1 VPNTT
6 LGETS
11 KQEIR
16 AAMENLSGS
25 QARFQAAR
33 LADAYG
39 CSISTIYAASAELR
53 PRRKP
58 RSDKGAR
65 KATLDHPVLRY
76 AAERVVTRNYDPE
89 LALMEA
95 EHNVGPLPVS
105 LGTFRRLLRENGITA
120 SDNARNVTPHRN
132 FSAAPG
138 DIYQL
143 DLSAVKTRW
152 LDIRTRNILKLDITP
167 NHPNINSNLIPIWKI
182 AIIDDGS
189 RFRLVDFIAVPKP
202 TSNDVVD
209 FVLRAFREMG
219 VPKFLYSDNDSIIKG
234 RRMRRAERILNEA
247 FKDTGGFALTQHLPY
262 NAKAT
267 GKVERTHKVIEKFE
281 KLIGGLYEQPTL
293 ESLKDFTARVC
304 QHLNWKEHRTTGEKP
319 ALRFRQAGL
328 MRVPPSALLDAAFK
342 ADEFT
347 NKPINANVT
356 ITIEGAH
363 YQLPR
368 SSDYPFFNLAGT
380 KARVTVVWP
389 PDVDWFGV
397 LTPDGGDYTI
407 EKKLWQEDAAGEFK
421 SLPETKRQCANKSL
435 RQSEAARRKAHKE
448 AGTQPAVPFFHFTP
462 DAQPGSI
469 TIMPRPQ
476 EEMSAEQLADLA
488 PGAVPPLPYSV
499 LTYITAVEL
508 LQDGDVLSN
517 PLSDPD
523 KAWIKGVFNGRTEI
537 GCDELRDAIYTREAE
552 QAVAATRRRA

>member
-1 VPNTT
+1 
-6 LGETS
+6 
-11 KQEIR
+11 
-16 AAMENLSGS
+16 MEGLSGR
-25 QARFQAAR
+25 QAKFQAER
-33 LADAYG
+33 LAKFYS
-39 CSISTIYAASAELR
+39 CSVSTIYALTEDLR
-53 PRRKP
+53 PRRKS

-76 AAERVVTRNYDPE
+76 AAERVVTRNYDAE

-105 LGTFRRLLRENGITA
+105 LGTFRRLLRESGISA
-120 SDNARNVTPHRN
+120 SDNARNIAPHRN

-167 NHPNINSNLIPIWKI
+167 NHPNTNSNFIPIWKI
-182 AIIDDGS
+182 SLIDDGS

-209 FVLRAFREMG
+209 FILRAFREMG
-219 VPKFLYSDNDSIIKG
+219 VPKLLYSDNDSIIKG

-247 FKDTGGFALTQHLPY
+247 FKESGGFALTQHLPY

-304 QHLNWKEHRTTGEKP
+304 EHLNWKEHRTTGEKP

-328 MRVPPSALLDAAFK
+328 MRVPPPALLDAAFK
-342 ADEFT
+342 ADEFV
-347 NKPINANVT
+347 KPVNPNVT

-368 SSDYPFFNLAGT
+368 TNNYPFFDLAGT

-397 LTPDGGDYTI
+397 ITPDGGEYTV

-421 SLPETKRQCANKSL
+421 SLPETKRQRTVKSL
-435 RQSEAARRKAHKE
+435 KQSEAARRKAHQN

-462 DAQPGSI
+462 DAQPDSVAI
-469 TIMPRPQ
+469 LPRQQ
-476 EEMSAEQLADLA
+476 EVMNAAQLADLA
-488 PGAVPPLPYSV
+488 PAAVLPSDAGRLIDYWTSLSLLVEEEIFTKPPSDQDKCW
-499 LTYITAVEL
+499 
-508 LQDGDVLSN
+508 LQS
-517 PLSDPD
+517 
-523 KAWIKGVFNGRTEI
+523 IFNGRDEI
-537 GCDELRDAIYTREAE
+537 TDTELRAMLENYLTPPEIEI
-552 QAVAATRRRA
+552 QRRA